1 MTVTHSPTQLLP
13 ETTSILLSRQAQ
25 RPLQEPSL
33 ATEPVKEVQAL
44 SSTSSTQQSPP
55 QASAQV
61 WPPPEM
67 FPSMQ
72 TTTSVNERPMSPS
85 SMATS
90 FFVKP
95 RCSARRSPRA
105 SPPSSPL
112 GPSRP
117 PSSTAAMP
125 NVLPFSSGGGAPS
138 WTSFPY
144 SSPPISSGCGESC
157 RSRPTRSTPLVSTA
171 YC

>member
-1 MTVTHSPTQLLP
+1 MHDMTVTHSPTQLLP

-117 PSSTAAMP
+117 PSSKRQCLFLL
-125 NVLPFSSGGGAPS
+125 VELLR
-138 WTSFPY
+138 
-144 SSPPISSGCGESC
+144 PISLTRC
-157 RSRPTRSTPLVSTA
+157 RRRVYVYAKSAGQRVHRRLSHTHIAKT
-171 YC
+171 